1 MGKHVEIQFLKV
13 KIQKKNDTL
22 VTNFSFS
29 AISMEYSP
37 HSRTPVFII
46 PKSSIKHL
54 ASNTTCSSFLPR
66 LMLFVYAIHA
76 IFIP

>member
-22 VTNFSFS
+22 VTDFSFS

-46 PKSSIKHL
+46 PKSSIK
-54 ASNTTCSSFLPR
+54 T
-66 LMLFVYAIHA
+66 
-76 IFIP
+76 